1 MRTAIII
8 VIGFAFLGACLLAPR
23 LLGRPEATGTAAK
36 IFLVLWLVAALAN
49 GWLGVRAGYTWA
61 QELPISLVIF
71 IVPGAVA
78 AYVWWR
84 YALT

>member
-8 VIGFAFLGACLLAPR
+8 AIGFAFLAACLLAPR

-78 AYVWWR
+78 AYVWWK
-84 YALT
+84 YASS

>member
-1 MRTAIII
+1 VRTALII

-71 IVPGAVA
+71 IVPGALA
-78 AYVWWR
+78 AYVWWK
-84 YALT
+84 YAST

>member
-1 MRTAIII
+1 MRTAIITA
-8 VIGFAFLGACLLAPR
+8 IGFAFLAACLLAPH
-23 LLGRPEATGTAAK
+23 LLGRPEATATAAK

-78 AYVWWR
+78 AYVWWK
-84 YALT
+84 YASS

>member
-8 VIGFAFLGACLLAPR
+8 VIGFAFLGACLFAPR

-49 GWLGVRAGYTWA
+49 GWLGVRAGYAWA

-71 IVPGAVA
+71 IVPGALA

-84 YALT
+84 YAST